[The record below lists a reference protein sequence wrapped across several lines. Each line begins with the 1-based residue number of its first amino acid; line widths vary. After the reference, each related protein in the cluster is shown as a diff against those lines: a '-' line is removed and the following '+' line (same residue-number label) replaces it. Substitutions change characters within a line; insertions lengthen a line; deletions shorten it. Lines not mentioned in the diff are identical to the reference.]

1 MFNIS
6 ISIKYSYNLNI
17 KIMKKLIIVLML
29 LISVKFLRAQDLLPS
44 FEIYFENK
52 STHLTVNFQMYPVSA
67 VYNGDNELCLV
78 AKLKKIINNYNRI
91 DYNSGTQILN
101 GQKLVI
107 MKLLPGGTTGF
118 NFDIG
123 TSGPPDNAPG
133 SFSRGI
139 YKMIASIEE
148 PSQSGYVF
156 LDTVIIETDA
166 FGTQDLF
173 IYYVDD
179 LSLYG
184 GEHNPGLTY
193 KSLLPSLN
201 YSWGPEVPTTF
212 TNKYIRSWCP
222 YPQDPNLPYRQKDF
236 GNFTYSNGNTV
247 PNPYTKFPL
256 FSNRDCN
263 LTGIPE
269 QNQIFSELNSREGR
283 ITLNTTFDKKLST
296 PFEYPN
302 TINQNQNV
310 ALTVEPNVL
319 FKVNGGLY
327 MEDNL
332 IKHKGFNM
340 SPYGN
345 GMGNDLYVKSPDASI
360 NNTITTFEIASSDT
374 YDANARIEVNQNCNI
389 IIEQNAKII
398 I

>member
-1 MFNIS
+1 M
-6 ISIKYSYNLNI
+6 NLKKLMII
-17 KIMKKLIIVLML
+17 KIVIIIL
-29 LISVKFLRAQDLLPS
+29 LANINLLYSQDKNWQI
-44 FEIYFENK
+44 EIYFCNYSANK
-52 STHLTVNFQMYPVSA
+52 YITYQVYPISA
-67 VYNGDNELCLV
+67 VYNGAGQLNLL
-78 AKLKKIINNYNRI
+78 AKSIKLFGRDRFDFNNCV
-91 DYNSGTQILN
+91 QILN
-101 GQKLVI
+101 DIKYTTIIV
-107 MKLLPGGTTGF
+107 PPNTTGS
-118 NFDIG
+118 
-123 TSGPPDNAPG
+123 SGPGLNSDELDGAPVYASG
-133 SFSRGI
+133 SFGKGI
-139 YKMIASIEE
+139 YKIIAYYDNILSPVFFDSLILDQDAALPNDMIIA
-148 PSQSGYVF
+148 Y
-156 LDTVIIETDA
+156 TDN
-166 FGTQDLF
+166 
-173 IYYVDD
+173 
-179 LSLYG
+179 LSPYG
-184 GEHNPGLTY
+184 GGNTAGLTY
-193 KSLLPSLN
+193 KTTI
-201 YSWGPEVPTTF
+201 YSGGWGPELATTLI
-212 TNKYIRSWCP
+212 NKHVLAWNP
-222 YPQDPNLPYRQKDF
+222 YPSIPGSARAKEF
-236 GNFTYSNGNTV
+236 GNYVYDNGNTV

-269 QNQIFSELNSREGR
+269 QNQNFSELNSREGR